1 MPPSPNVNLPK
12 HWCQS
17 FAGSPIISQRVHTLF
32 WTLNIL
38 AVFGILLEAYFESP
52 LHIYN
57 ILWYHFEVGGHN
69 NHQHS
74 FNPLSTL
81 GQTNDTSKILFS
93 ILANL
98 PSWFQVQGSS
108 QDRILLKFCKSS
120 NWLIVPRGFISLFDS
135 LILSF
140 ATPSWLHL
148 DLGSSQDWICCW
160 SKFCKQD
167 PVNKGFSG
175 NKTETQDSARVTQVG
190 KILRKVPDQLL
201 EAGKSS

>member
-1 MPPSPNVNLPK
+1 MPPSHDVNLPK

-17 FAGSPIISQRVHTLF
+17 FPCSPIISQRVHTLI

-38 AVFGILLEAYFESP
+38 AVFGILLEAYFESS

-57 ILWYHFEVGGHN
+57 ILWYHFEVHGHN
-69 NHQHS
+69 NHQHN

-81 GQTNDTSKILFS
+81 GQKNETSKFFFS
-93 ILANL
+93 IVANL
-98 PSWFQVQGSS
+98 PSWFPGLGFIPRLDFVEVLQ
-108 QDRILLKFCKSS
+108 
-120 NWLIVPRGFISLFDS
+120 NWLIVSPGFISLLDS

-148 DLGSSQDWICCW
+148 DLCSSQDWIFCW

-167 PVNKGFSG
+167 PGSKGFSG
-175 NKTETQDSARVTQVG
+175 NKTETQDSARVTQVK